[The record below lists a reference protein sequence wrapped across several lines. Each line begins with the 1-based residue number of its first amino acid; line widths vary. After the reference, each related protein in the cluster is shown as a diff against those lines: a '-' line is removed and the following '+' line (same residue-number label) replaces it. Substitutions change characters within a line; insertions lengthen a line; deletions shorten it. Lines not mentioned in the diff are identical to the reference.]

1 MSRIL
6 PLSPIDL
13 SWDHNSH
20 YHDYLLRGV
29 PPHAG
34 RALDIGCGDGRFA
47 RRLALHGLTV
57 DAIDPSREMIS
68 LARER
73 TPGRLPVNY
82 QADALEDAQLVPGA
96 YDYVSAVAT
105 VHHMPF
111 GPTLD
116 RMAALLAPGG
126 VLAVLGLYRE
136 EGVTDLLTGL
146 AALGPQ
152 WFVGA
157 GLRLARPLA
166 GVPAADADRHLEMMP
181 VRDPGLS
188 LRETGIAAAEHL
200 PGARLRR
207 LLMWRYALL
216 YTKPTK
222 K

>member
-6 PLSPIDL
+6 PPSPIDL

-20 YHDYLLRGV
+20 YHDYLLRAV

-34 RALDIGCGDGRFA
+34 RALDIGCGEGRFA

-57 DAIDPSREMIS
+57 DAIDPSDEMIS
-68 LARER
+68 LARTR

-136 EGVTDLLTGL
+136 EGVADLAASL

-166 GVPAADADRHLEMMP
+166 GVPTADADRHLEMMP
-181 VRDPGLS
+181 MRDPSLS

-216 YTKPTK
+216 YTKPSK

>member
-6 PLSPIDL
+6 PPSPIDL

-20 YHDYLLRGV
+20 YHDYLLRAV

-47 RRLALHGLTV
+47 RRLTLHGLTV
-57 DAIDPSREMIS
+57 DAIDPSDEMIS
-68 LARER
+68 LARTR

-116 RMAALLAPGG
+116 RMSALLAPGG

-166 GVPAADADRHLEMMP
+166 GVPAADADRHLETMP

-188 LRETGIAAAEHL
+188 LREIGIAAAEHL

-216 YTKPTK
+216 YTKPSK